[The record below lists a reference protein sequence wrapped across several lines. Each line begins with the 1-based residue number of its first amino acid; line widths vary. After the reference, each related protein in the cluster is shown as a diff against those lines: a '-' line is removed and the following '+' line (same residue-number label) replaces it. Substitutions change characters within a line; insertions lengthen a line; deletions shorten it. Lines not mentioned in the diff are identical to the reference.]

1 MNARDDL
8 DDRTGTILAFAALV
22 VLGLV
27 TNKWFSLGVVVWAFV
42 SAFINQLDEGVKS

>member
-27 TNKWFSLGVVVWAFV
+27 TNKWFSLGVIVWALV
-42 SAFINQLDEGVKS
+42 EAFFNRTGGDAHG